1 MVMHSPRMPS
11 FLHDVEID
19 WGWPMLTWDERQRV
33 RRHEALLQADR
44 KSHTVAT
51 AQEALRAAAAAL
63 PGQTIRMR
71 AIDDER
77 AYSWEIVGGEL
88 REGGELDEAGMFPDE
103 LTAADF
109 HTAGITIVLTPLAF
123 PESMLRTIHATVA
136 PRADSLSAVV
146 QDAWNMASDELP
158 AGFRTPAGPRRM
170 QSVYLPVDTW
180 AAIKDR
186 ARAEDRS
193 MSYLVQ
199 RAVTAAYALP
209 VE

>member
-1 MVMHSPRMPS
+1 MHSARMPS

-19 WGWPMLTWDERQRV
+19 WGWPMLTWDERVRV

-44 KSHTVAT
+44 KSHTVTT
-51 AQEALRAAAAAL
+51 AQQALRAAATAV
-63 PGQTIRMR
+63 PGQSICMR
-71 AIDDER
+71 AIDDDR
-77 AYSWEIVGGEL
+77 VYTWEMAGGEL
-88 REGGELDEAGMFPDE
+88 REGGEFDESGMFPEE
-103 LTAADF
+103 LTAEDF

-146 QDAWNMASDELP
+146 QDAWHLASDELP

-170 QSVYLPVDTW
+170 HSVYLPVDTW

-186 ARAEDRS
+186 AKLEERS

-199 RAVTAAYALP
+199 RAVTAAYQLP